1 MIDCLIATLLFLVII
16 SIPLSRFSYFNLLFT
31 PTFSYTNRGTL
42 MEISFFRSFLGYSLY
57 LRSSDKAVCVCS
69 NVFIRVFDQIHAATS
84 HVRPAGYALSACTHF
99 HTLLLRFFKL
109 GSIVLLNF
117 QCLVSVRKLADLIFM
132 NFSSK
137 FSFAHF
143 FSNEAQN
150 GSKRVSKFAQNG
162 SRHVQIHS
170 TL

>member
-1 MIDCLIATLLFLVII
+1 MIDCLIAALLFLVII
-16 SIPLSRFSYFNLLFT
+16 SIPLSRFSYFNLVFT

-42 MEISFFRSFLGYSLY
+42 VEISFFRSFLGYSLY

-84 HVRPAGYALSACTHF
+84 HVRPAGYALSACVHF

-109 GSIVLLNF
+109 GSILLNF

-132 NFSSK
+132 NFFSK
-137 FSFAHF
+137 FSFAQF

-150 GSKRVSKFAQNG
+150 GSKRVSKFAQNE

-170 TL
+170 VL